1 MQSTIRRVSSRSSGA
16 VPSKMSEDCLD
27 PNRMQYEWSVN
38 AARGRLSGELGKGS
52 MMLDII
58 IQGMCCCRERVQ
70 AFSSRWVQPRCA
82 FRLC

>member
-1 MQSTIRRVSSRSSGA
+1 
-16 VPSKMSEDCLD
+16 
-27 PNRMQYEWSVN
+27 
-38 AARGRLSGELGKGS
+38 

-82 FRLC
+82 FRLCQPASRVRLSAFGRAKPVELIQVL